1 MSPFNTPN
9 RPVPDLGVG
18 IGLRV
23 PHFRDIFTQNP
34 DIDFFEIISENFM
47 VDGGPPLKNLE
58 RILERYDV
66 VMHGVSMGI
75 GSSAELDWDYLKR
88 LKQLA
93 THTKSPWLSDH
104 LCWTKSGNAHL
115 HDLLPLPYTT
125 DVIDFITN
133 RARIIQDYLERPFA
147 LENLSSYVAFTQ
159 STMSE
164 WDFYREIV
172 EQSGC
177 YMMLDVNNIY
187 VSSRNHHFDPWDYM
201 KAVPWDRVVQMHVA
215 GHTERPD
222 GSLLDTHDH
231 PVRDE
236 VWELY
241 QYAVE
246 QTGGVSTI
254 LEWDDQI
261 PPLNEVLAEANKAK
275 SIREAV
281 V

>member
-1 MSPFNTPN
+1 MS
-9 RPVPDLGVG
+9 L
-18 IGLRV
+18 
-23 PHFRDIFTQNP
+23 
-34 DIDFFEIISENFM
+34 IS
-47 VDGGPPLKNLE
+47 P
-58 RILERYDV
+58 
-66 VMHGVSMGI
+66 
-75 GSSAELDWDYLKR
+75 
-88 LKQLA
+88 
-93 THTKSPWLSDH
+93 
-104 LCWTKSGNAHL
+104 
-115 HDLLPLPYTT
+115 
-125 DVIDFITN
+125 N

-261 PPLNEVLAEANKAK
+261 PPLNEVLAEGK
-275 SIREAV
+275 
-281 V
+281 